1 MRRNQGLQPVQGEG
15 RCEEGNNCCSKKTED
30 CKEIKDWIMGLAVTI
45 FIGAA
50 EVLSSTEE
58 LLLDGSNAMGSVG
71 VAQWALGTVCQPIGG
86 LKASTSTH

>member
-1 MRRNQGLQPVQGEG
+1 
-15 RCEEGNNCCSKKTED
+15 
-30 CKEIKDWIMGLAVTI
+30 MGLAVTI